1 MEQPGW
7 ASKKLSDSWKEVILG
22 GKSKRHSSMSGSIPE
37 SAETCLGG
45 GLGVFRAEVGGVGAR
60 DRGVGTAEGTVNR
73 VTAVLGLR

>member
-1 MEQPGW
+1 
-7 ASKKLSDSWKEVILG
+7 
-22 GKSKRHSSMSGSIPE
+22 MSGSIPE